1 MDMTSNK
8 IYKKKVLETII
19 KMMEGIPTP
28 IELIVV
34 EYEFNVLSSTFSKM
48 NNLEIENILN
58 HFLNLFRDIFTE
70 KEIKSIF
77 LYPELGTSVDGN
89 YHQIVIRF
97 CLIGDRIRRKRFE
110 LNFQMK
116 ETCNDFFGGDYSVRT
131 MVIKDLT
138 DLLIEL
144 LPIPFEELD
153 IKYKEF
159 NIQNYF
165 PDFYTKDLYSFLLDF
180 YQSINQVQFS
190 SKQNIQL

>member
-70 KEIKSIF
+70 KEITSIF
-77 LYPELGTSVDGN
+77 FYPELGTSVDGN

-110 LNFQMK
+110 LNF
-116 ETCNDFFGGDYSVRT
+116 
-131 MVIKDLT
+131 
-138 DLLIEL
+138 
-144 LPIPFEELD
+144 
-153 IKYKEF
+153 F
-159 NIQNYF
+159 NE
-165 PDFYTKDLYSFLLDF
+165 
-180 YQSINQVQFS
+180 
-190 SKQNIQL
+190 